1 MKLVGPYQLYLM
13 MPLLLVL
20 AVADYLYGGTSGIM
34 NAQNKQQT
42 QSAESTQCIG
52 RFKFSML
59 AGFTTGRSQTI
70 YTVDVR
76 TVSIAFSSPQIIWN
90 DELEQIAAIKAPE
103 GVSSSIIKTFEL
115 QPGVPAVW
123 YYRQSSSTDLIALKA
138 MKPFQGRVLIVSRG
152 ADLRARPDLD
162 EQRKKSIVEQ
172 LVKNVVDAYTT
183 QTDYGFCVGY
193 GTITSEPSINGL
205 TLISFTH
212 PQLPGFDLRFETRTV
227 SEPDNE
233 TYSSLHE
240 ERAWLAGTQ
249 AKLTVLKD
257 SQQTVAGMEGK
268 EIRISVTLPEEPSF
282 VRFTWHFPGVSR
294 KSDRPAIDILAT
306 ANIKNQKR
314 LEEVW
319 EKMLQSLQS
328 IPMSK

>member
-1 MKLVGPYQLYLM
+1 
-13 MPLLLVL
+13 
-20 AVADYLYGGTSGIM
+20 M

-52 RFKFSML
+52 RFKFSMP

-76 TVSIAFSSPQIIWN
+76 TVSIAFSSAQIIWK

-123 YYRQSSSTDLIALKA
+123 YYRQSSSTDLIALKT
-138 MKPFQGRVLIVSRG
+138 MKPFQGHVLIVSRG

-162 EQRKKSIVEQ
+162 EQQTKGIVEQ

-183 QTDYGFCVGY
+183 QADYGFCLDY
-193 GTITSEPSINGL
+193 GAITSEPSINEL

-212 PQLPGFDLRFETRTV
+212 PQLPRFDLRFETRTV
-227 SEPDNE
+227 SQPDNE
-233 TYSSLHE
+233 TYSNLHE

-249 AKLTVLKD
+249 SKLTVLKN
-257 SQQTVAGMEGK
+257 SQRMVAGMEGK
-268 EIRISVTLPEEPSF
+268 EIRTSVASAEEPGF
-282 VRFTWHFPGVSR
+282 VRFTWHFPGASR

-306 ANIKNQKR
+306 ANIKNQKQ

-328 IPMSK
+328 IPIRQINQPL